1 MEGSFVT
8 KITRLRIGLSIL
20 LTISIDN
27 RYFLGV
33 DITQDRGRCPTCRA
47 TLLFRGA
54 EEVVIR
60 NAILKVDGPSGR
72 VTAKCP
78 RCKGWVEVPLKYVG

>member
-1 MEGSFVT
+1 
-8 KITRLRIGLSIL
+8 

-27 RYFLGV
+27 GYFPIV
-33 DITQDRGRCPTCRA
+33 EISQDRGRCPTCRA
-47 TLLFRGA
+47 TLLVRSP

-60 NAILKVDGPSGR
+60 NAILKVDGPTGR

-78 RCKGWVEVPLKYVG
+78 RCKAWVEVPLKYVG

>member
-1 MEGSFVT
+1 MP
-8 KITRLRIGLSIL
+8 
-20 LTISIDN
+20 IDN
-27 RYFLGV
+27 GYFA
-33 DITQDRGRCPTCRA
+33 DDMQINRDRGRCPTCRA
-47 TLLFRGA
+47 TLLVRSP

-78 RCKGWVEVPLKYVG
+78 RCKAWVEVPLKYVG

>member
-1 MEGSFVT
+1 MAPGFELFALAALL
-8 KITRLRIGLSIL
+8 LRS
-20 LTISIDN
+20 
-27 RYFLGV
+27 
-33 DITQDRGRCPTCRA
+33 
-47 TLLFRGA
+47 A

-78 RCKGWVEVPLKYVG
+78 RCKSWVEVPLQYIG

>member
-1 MEGSFVT
+1 VSA
-8 KITRLRIGLSIL
+8 IGLSIL
-20 LTISIDN
+20 LTIPIDN
-27 RYFLGV
+27 MYFLDV
-33 DITQDRGRCPTCRA
+33 DIRQDRGRCPTCRA
-47 TLLFRGA
+47 TLVVRDVN
-54 EEVVIR
+54 EVVIR

>member
-1 MEGSFVT
+1 
-8 KITRLRIGLSIL
+8 
-20 LTISIDN
+20 LTIPIDN
-27 RYFLGV
+27 GYFHLTV
-33 DITQDRGRCPTCRA
+33 EISQDRGRCPTCRA
-47 TLLFRGA
+47 TLLVRSP

-78 RCKGWVEVPLKYVG
+78 RCKAWVEVPLKYVG